1 MIYDIINHESW
12 RYKLKRSGAQGLIRQ
27 LVYEEVLKFEG
38 FLVADGGVA
47 AVRIDMRLK

>member
-1 MIYDIINHESW
+1 MRYDITNNESW
-12 RYKLKRSGAQGLIRQ
+12 RYKLKRSRAQGLLRQ
-27 LVYEEVLKFEG
+27 LLHEEVLTFEG